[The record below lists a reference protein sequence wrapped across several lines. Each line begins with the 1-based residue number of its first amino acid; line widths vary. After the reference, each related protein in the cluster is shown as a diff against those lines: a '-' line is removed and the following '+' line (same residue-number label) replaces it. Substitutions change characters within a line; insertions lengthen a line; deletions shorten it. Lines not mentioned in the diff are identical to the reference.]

1 MLSCVIDINSSTL
14 VSVLCL
20 EVTKMQYKIMHH
32 FDKLHTNFTHEQP
45 NYTLELMNSSAWDR
59 LRDGYYNHKHNDDD
73 KEDMYLEAMGQ
84 VVVVT
89 MIVLIMIVAYITTFE
104 GVGF

>member
-1 MLSCVIDINSSTL
+1 
-14 VSVLCL
+14 
-20 EVTKMQYKIMHH
+20 
-32 FDKLHTNFTHEQP
+32 
-45 NYTLELMNSSAWDR
+45 MNSSAWDR

-89 MIVLIMIVAYITTFE
+89 MIVLTMIVAYITTFE
-104 GVGF
+104 GVGFWGVYYLLWLQTVQKIISSFLFCLPHLFLLSVAVVQIDLFPF